1 VEPTNGDAA
10 ALLWN
15 SRVQPTNSEVTAA
28 RIWDNGAGGVVD
40 DDRSSDEELEGVPA
54 DASVYVAA

>member
-1 VEPTNGDAA
+1 
-10 ALLWN
+10 LLWN